1 MSLICLVSYFYKLDV
16 FALLFFNWQNSCFK
30 SRRNNTLRVYQV
42 QCYRNT
48 AMINYVSMQ
57 FFVFK
62 FISLWTYFYWHG
74 SNTEYAVNIIFFLKK
89 NAGDKYAQK
98 SIHWSLVIQINF
110 PNQRL
115 HNKLSWTVCK
125 WSKLDLR
132 QRKAEGR
139 LVLIRCETVPLP
151 LTRVSF
157 FWKVCVKKIS
167 NSIKRFNQIT
177 TLYLKKRVIS
187 NRNLISENIYVL
199 EGLLNVSLTGH
210 TSAAYLI
217 TNSNIWLFCLSFRYL
232 SLPCLFP
239 IVDFFSKMVISSWN
253 EKIKCMYHSWLLH
266 LVQCQMLFWHEWQL
280 NTRRL

>member
-1 MSLICLVSYFYKLDV
+1 MRDCTPSFDTSQ
-16 FALLFFNWQNSCFK
+16 LFFE
-30 SRRNNTLRVYQV
+30 
-42 QCYRNT
+42 
-48 AMINYVSMQ
+48 
-57 FFVFK
+57 K
-62 FISLWTYFYWHG
+62 FAW
-74 SNTEYAVNIIFFLKK
+74 
-89 NAGDKYAQK
+89 
-98 SIHWSLVIQINF
+98 
-110 PNQRL
+110 
-115 HNKLSWTVCK
+115 
-125 WSKLDLR
+125 
-132 QRKAEGR
+132 
-139 LVLIRCETVPLP
+139 
-151 LTRVSF
+151 
-157 FWKVCVKKIS
+157 KKIS

>member
-1 MSLICLVSYFYKLDV
+1 
-16 FALLFFNWQNSCFK
+16 
-30 SRRNNTLRVYQV
+30 
-42 QCYRNT
+42 
-48 AMINYVSMQ
+48 MQ

-125 WSKLDLR
+125 WAKLDLR

-239 IVDFFSKMVISSWN
+239 IVDFFFKNGDFLLKWKDQMHVPFLVVTPGTVSNAVLTRMTTEYSQVVNICVHGKAFNTWKN
-253 EKIKCMYHSWLLH
+253 KIRIK
-266 LVQCQMLFWHEWQL
+266 
-280 NTRRL
+280 TG

>member
-1 MSLICLVSYFYKLDV
+1 
-16 FALLFFNWQNSCFK
+16 
-30 SRRNNTLRVYQV
+30 
-42 QCYRNT
+42 
-48 AMINYVSMQ
+48 MINYVSMQ

-157 FWKVCVKKIS
+157 FLKSLREKKSAIPSKGLIRSQLYIS
-167 NSIKRFNQIT
+167 KSE
-177 TLYLKKRVIS
+177 LSVI
-187 NRNLISENIYVL
+187 E
-199 EGLLNVSLTGH
+199 
-210 TSAAYLI
+210 
-217 TNSNIWLFCLSFRYL
+217 
-232 SLPCLFP
+232 
-239 IVDFFSKMVISSWN
+239 ISSL
-253 EKIKCMYHSWLLH
+253 KTFMSWRA
-266 LVQCQMLFWHEWQL
+266 F
-280 NTRRL
+280 